1 MRESLRDR
9 AVRFLRVRF
18 GLITI
23 GSVYYSISVVKGRW
37 NAILLAS
44 WRLWNEADLK
54 ELNQPQA
61 RIARMTL
68 CMEDADL
75 LQSEFN
81 PMSDLLTV
89 ELSKEQRDEILRGL
103 RYVRSSV
110 MLTPAEPSEKVA
122 EGRNEKLQRIAALS
136 SLLSGQ
142 EVVQKATV

>member
-1 MRESLRDR
+1 
-9 AVRFLRVRF
+9 
-18 GLITI
+18 
-23 GSVYYSISVVKGRW
+23 
-37 NAILLAS
+37 
-44 WRLWNEADLK
+44 
-54 ELNQPQA
+54 
-61 RIARMTL
+61 MTL

-75 LQSEFN
+75 LQSEFT

-110 MLTPAEPSEKVA
+110 MLTPAEPSDEVA
-122 EGRNEKLQRIAALS
+122 AGRNEKLQRLAALS

>member
-1 MRESLRDR
+1 
-9 AVRFLRVRF
+9 
-18 GLITI
+18 
-23 GSVYYSISVVKGRW
+23 
-37 NAILLAS
+37 
-44 WRLWNEADLK
+44 
-54 ELNQPQA
+54 
-61 RIARMTL
+61 MTL
-68 CMEDADL
+68 CMEDTDL

-142 EVVQKATV
+142 EVAQKATA

>member
-1 MRESLRDR
+1 
-9 AVRFLRVRF
+9 
-18 GLITI
+18 
-23 GSVYYSISVVKGRW
+23 
-37 NAILLAS
+37 
-44 WRLWNEADLK
+44 
-54 ELNQPQA
+54 
-61 RIARMTL
+61 MTL
-68 CMEDADL
+68 CMEDTDL

-110 MLTPAEPSEKVA
+110 MLTPKEPSAEVA
-122 EGRNEKLQRIAALS
+122 EGRNEKLQRLAALS

>member
-1 MRESLRDR
+1 
-9 AVRFLRVRF
+9 
-18 GLITI
+18 
-23 GSVYYSISVVKGRW
+23 
-37 NAILLAS
+37 
-44 WRLWNEADLK
+44 
-54 ELNQPQA
+54 
-61 RIARMTL
+61 
-68 CMEDADL
+68 MEDTDL

-89 ELSKEQRDEILRGL
+89 ELNEEQRAEILRGL

-110 MLTPAEPSEKVA
+110 MLTPAEPSEKVT

>member
-1 MRESLRDR
+1 
-9 AVRFLRVRF
+9 
-18 GLITI
+18 
-23 GSVYYSISVVKGRW
+23 
-37 NAILLAS
+37 
-44 WRLWNEADLK
+44 
-54 ELNQPQA
+54 
-61 RIARMTL
+61 MTL
-68 CMEDADL
+68 CMEDTDL

-110 MLTPAEPSEKVA
+110 MLTPAEPPEKVA